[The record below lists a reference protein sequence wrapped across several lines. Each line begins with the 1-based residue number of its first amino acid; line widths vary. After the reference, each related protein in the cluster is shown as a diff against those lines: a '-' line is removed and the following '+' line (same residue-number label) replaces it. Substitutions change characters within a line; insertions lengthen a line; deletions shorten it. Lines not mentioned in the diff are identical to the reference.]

1 MIELFAMSLCIHN
14 LSVYG
19 LWCGASSGIIY
30 VENWNISFDL
40 KVGVHYKAD
49 KKYEKCLVCFKG
61 QFQADSFLVEVI
73 FILSSHVS
81 GGDSLITY
89 ELDYVLLF

>member
-1 MIELFAMSLCIHN
+1 MSLCIHN

-19 LWCGASSGIIY
+19 LWCGIASSGIIY

-49 KKYEKCLVCFKG
+49 KNTKSVSVCFKG
-61 QFQADSFLVEVI
+61 QLQADSFLVEVI
-73 FILSSHVS
+73 FILPSRVKSRR
-81 GGDSLITY
+81 
-89 ELDYVLLF
+89 